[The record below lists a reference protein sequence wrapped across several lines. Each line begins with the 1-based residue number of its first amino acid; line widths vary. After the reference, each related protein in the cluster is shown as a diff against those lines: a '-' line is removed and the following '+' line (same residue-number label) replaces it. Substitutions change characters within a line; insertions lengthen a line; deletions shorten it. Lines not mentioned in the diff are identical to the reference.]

1 MPTTTTTTLVVAPAP
16 TGPVRVLVV
25 GDSTAEALGTGLVGW
40 AAANPQ
46 IAEVRLA
53 VSPGCGFVRGGEVA
67 SDEDVPFGERCD
79 EILEDVLPNTLAEF
93 RPEVVL
99 LLSTSRDLLDRRWS
113 DDEGTID
120 PSDERYMQRIT
131 RDYNRIALLVT
142 SSGATALFV
151 RAPLVDPYWLGR
163 ETMFNDPG
171 RRAIVDDTMA
181 RLAVAGG
188 PVRLLDLRAWVEG
201 NGLAESHDARP
212 DGVHWAPDVAIEL
225 AQGWLGPALLAI
237 ARPT

>member
-1 MPTTTTTTLVVAPAP
+1 VA

-25 GDSTAEALGTGLVGW
+25 GDSTAEALGVGLVGW

-46 IAEVRLA
+46 LAEVRLA

-79 EILEDVLPNTLAEF
+79 GILEDVVPTTLVEF

-113 DDEGTID
+113 DAEGTID
-120 PSDERYMQRIT
+120 PFDERYRQRLEH
-131 RDYNRIALLVT
+131 DYDRIADLIT
-142 SSGATALFV
+142 SAGATALFV

-163 ETMFNDPG
+163 ETMFNDPD
-171 RRAIVDDTMA
+171 RRAIVDGAME
-181 RLAVAGG
+181 RLAVAGTA
-188 PVRLLDLRAWVEG
+188 VRVLDLRAWVEA
-201 NGLAESHDARP
+201 NGLAGSHDARP
-212 DGVHWAPDVAIEL
+212 DGVHWTPEAAFDL
-225 AQGWLGPALLAI
+225 AQGWLGPVLLSI
-237 ARPT
+237 ARQPA